1 MRKYLFIL
9 LAFISLQ
16 ASGQF
21 IMVTG
26 GGPST
31 QGGDVPYDTTNW
43 YWKDVA
49 QGGDDANSGHH
60 PDSAKTSMT
69 ALAALATDPGDTIFA
84 VTGNTWRLTTTLI
97 FDDWV
102 GTDADR
108 IVLTSYG
115 DGDKPRFLGSDS
127 VSLWT
132 SIGDTLWYV
141 VKASIDSFPAGR
153 PVIEQLNGTYTWCIL
168 ETTTERSALDT
179 LYEYYFNLD
188 TIMLRW
194 ESATSPFTAF
204 ASFEIPQLG
213 DVMQSED
220 PSEYISINGLEIA
233 YGISGHI
240 FRNGFPGNAAL
251 KGLEI
256 RNNHFHHKGIP
267 DDGSTGMDVNYTD
280 MIIEGNTIHDIGRR
294 LISILC
300 YDGNETQIRN
310 TLIQN
315 NILYNGYHSAIDIF
329 GLNEDSPGISNTTIR
344 NNFISLDTIST
355 ETPHFIYIDDQTVG
369 TCPVDS
375 TFVYNNIMIGTASSA
390 IVCDETSN
398 AFLYHNTCW
407 ASNPLVLV
415 PQQISFTVRSTNCR
429 SINNLLFDQDYRLM
443 LWTSGA
449 PPDSMDY
456 NLYWQTIQT
465 SHFVDISTTR
475 YRLDTQW
482 AAYQAATS
490 LDGNSLPNNPV
501 MNQGSWLDID
511 GPTYPEW
518 LPGAAAP
525 NAGTPRVEVTTDFYG
540 RARSATT
547 PTIGAVE

>member
-1 MRKYLFIL
+1 MKGTLFIL
-9 LAFISLQ
+9 FLFCTTLNA
-16 ASGQF
+16 QF

-31 QGGDVPYDTTNW
+31 QGDVLVPYDTTNW
-43 YWKDVA
+43 YWKDLA
-49 QGGDDANSGHH
+49 NGGNDANSGHH

-84 VTGNTWRLTTTLI
+84 VTGNKWRLTTTLI

-115 DGDKPRFLGSDS
+115 GGNKPRFLGSD
-127 VSLWT
+127 T
-132 SIGDTLWYV
+132 ITTYV
-141 VKASIDSFPAGR
+141 DLGSDIWVGVKASIDSFPTGR
-153 PVIEQLNGTYTWCIL
+153 ITYENLNGTYTIGIL
-168 ETTTERSALDT
+168 VADVPAVNSAG
-179 LYEYYFNLD
+179 EYYWSQDSLYVY
-188 TIMLRW
+188 
-194 ESATSPFTAF
+194 SASDPSSAFTSI
-204 ASFEIPQLG
+204 EIPQLD
-213 DVMQSED
+213 DVMQVED
-220 PSEYISINGLEIA
+220 PTEYVSIDGLEIA

-256 RNNHFHHKGIP
+256 RNNYFHHKGIP

-280 MIIEGNTIHDIGRR
+280 MIIEGNTVHDIGRR

-315 NILYNGYHSAIDIF
+315 NTLYNGYHSAIDVF
-329 GLNEDSPGISNTTIR
+329 GLNEDSPGISNTIIR
-344 NNFISLDTIST
+344 NNYISLDTIST
-355 ETPHFIYIDDQTVG
+355 ETPHFIYIDDQTAG

-407 ASNPLVLV
+407 ASNPFADF
-415 PQQISFTVRSTNCR
+415 PQQLSFTVRSSNCR
-429 SINNLLFDQDYRLM
+429 SFNNLLFDQDYRLM
-443 LWTSGA
+443 LWTDGA

-456 NLYWQTIQT
+456 NLYWQDIQT

-482 AAYQAATS
+482 EAYKSATS
-490 LDGNSLPNNPV
+490 LDGNSPTPANPV
-501 MNQGSWLDID
+501 MNQGGWLDID

-525 NAGTPRVEVTTDFYG
+525 NAGTPRSEVTTDFYG